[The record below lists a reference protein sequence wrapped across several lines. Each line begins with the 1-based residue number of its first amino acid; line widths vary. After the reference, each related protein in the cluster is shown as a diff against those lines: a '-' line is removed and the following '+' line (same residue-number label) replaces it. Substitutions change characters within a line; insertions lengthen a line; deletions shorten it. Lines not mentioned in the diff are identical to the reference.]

1 MSKLLLEYLKHIFEE
16 TTFILTKTDKVLEDD
31 FYHDPILKRAIV
43 RSLEIIG
50 EASKNLP
57 EKFKQENDDID
68 WKNIARM
75 RDKLI
80 HHYFGID
87 YTIVWDVIKNEI
99 PVLHSRIAEMI
110 QSEEKNK
117 R

>member
-1 MSKLLLEYLKHIFEE
+1 MSKLPLEYLKHIVEE
-16 TTFILTKTDKVLEDD
+16 TEFLISETKNLSEED
-31 FYHDPILKRAIV
+31 FSLNPILKRAFV

-50 EASKNLP
+50 EASKNIP
-57 EKFKQENDDID
+57 SDFRNKYSNVD

-87 YTIVWDVIKNEI
+87 YEIVWDVVKNEI
-99 PVLHSRIAEMI
+99 PSLHKQILEIMNK
-110 QSEEKNK
+110 EKK
-117 R
+117 AR